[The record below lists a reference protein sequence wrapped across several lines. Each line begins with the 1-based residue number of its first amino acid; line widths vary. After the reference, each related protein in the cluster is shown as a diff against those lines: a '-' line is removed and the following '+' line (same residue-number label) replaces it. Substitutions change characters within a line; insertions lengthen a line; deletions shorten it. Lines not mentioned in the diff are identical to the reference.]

1 MAYRGCTKGVILI
14 VKATY
19 LSGSTFGV
27 LLRGSHTDEI
37 GTSTVLYLPS
47 VIGVRTFV
55 RTRVVP
61 LEGSP
66 LRAIHT
72 LDLSTV
78 DDTVLRA
85 LSEYFLTEMMKPIAP
100 VKYIVYGATEA
111 RQAAAVASE
120 LLPTATPAKPDL
132 ILGSE

>member
-1 MAYRGCTKGVILI
+1 MAHRGCTKGVILM

-37 GTSTVLYLPS
+37 GTSTVLYFPG

-61 LEGSP
+61 LEGNP

-85 LSEYFLTEMMKPIAP
+85 LSEYFLTEMMKPLP
-100 VKYIVYGATEA
+100 VSNISSMEPQRRAK
-111 RQAAAVASE
+111 R
-120 LLPTATPAKPDL
+120 LLWRTNYCQQQHQPNRT
-132 ILGSE
+132 SS